1 MLATSR
7 PLLAIPWGRAR
18 HCGWALATR
27 CLVLASP
34 EPWRLREPRSDLCP
48 APQSDPELVQ
58 WRKEL
63 RDAQRQAQQLLQR
76 VPRMQNKPRSPVVE
90 LSKVPFI
97 QRSANGL

>member
-1 MLATSR
+1 MGATPQPWHPGEAQPACALPCV
-7 PLLAIPWGRAR
+7 PLL
-18 HCGWALATR
+18 TQF
-27 CLVLASP
+27 
-34 EPWRLREPRSDLCP
+34 P

-63 RDAQRQAQQLLQR
+63 QDAQRQAQQLLQR

-97 QRSANGL
+97 QRSPNGL

>member
-1 MLATSR
+1 MAPR
-7 PLLAIPWGRAR
+7 GPPWPP
-18 HCGWALATR
+18 CTL
-27 CLVLASP
+27 
-34 EPWRLREPRSDLCP
+34 PWHPGEPRPDPVPWP
-48 APQSDPELVQ
+48 AQSDPELVQ

>member
-1 MLATSR
+1 M
-7 PLLAIPWGRAR
+7 
-18 HCGWALATR
+18 
-27 CLVLASP
+27 
-34 EPWRLREPRSDLCP
+34 
-48 APQSDPELVQ
+48 Q

-97 QRSANGL
+97 QRSHNGL